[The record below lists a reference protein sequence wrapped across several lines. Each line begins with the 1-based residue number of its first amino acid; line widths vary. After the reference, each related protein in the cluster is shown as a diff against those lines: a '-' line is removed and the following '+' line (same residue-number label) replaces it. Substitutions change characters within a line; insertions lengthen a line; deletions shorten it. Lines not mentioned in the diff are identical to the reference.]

1 MNPSNR
7 DGNMANRLPNCA
19 LWMQDCKLPAIIL
32 TVPDS
37 YGVNVML
44 FRNRLRQSSAIASGL
59 FVAMVVA
66 GPAFAQN
73 ASPPPQDPDE
83 EDATTVEEI
92 VVTGSRI
99 PTNEFTSASPVQ
111 ILTSERARQRG
122 LSDTVQL
129 LQSSTVAAGSAQVN
143 STISSA
149 FVTDGGP
156 GSATISLR
164 GLGANRTLVL
174 LNGRRAGPAGTRGAV
189 SAFDLNVIPQSAID
203 RVDIL
208 KDGASSIYG
217 SDAVAGVVNLIT
229 QRDREGGEMNVFATV
244 PLEGGGEQYNAS
256 AAWGKTFDRG
266 HLNLSADFYRQ
277 EELAAGDRDY
287 LVCRNQYVFEPGTRT
302 RADRI
307 DPRTGEPQ
315 CQDSPWGQVYVY
327 GPDFS
332 GRAGR
337 FQYDYDNNLGRYIPP
352 RPTNPAVAAQYPTA
366 PAGFYLVNYDNPSRA
381 VTNNLSEYA
390 LEESIIPETTR
401 YTVFAD
407 GAYELGGGVEAYGEI
422 LLNRR
427 ESRTNS
433 YRQFWNYTYTGNFL
447 DFYYGPGSGGD
458 PVTGFR
464 GLNYLSATPIT
475 DHFDQ
480 EQKVD
485 YTRFVGGVRGSLSG
499 WQWDVFAQYSRSDG
513 EYTTDVILQD
523 AVDSTS
529 FKTASCVGTNLPVSG
544 RRCIDVDFTKP
555 EFLAGR
561 LTQAERDFLFDTD
574 TGETIY
580 EQMYVEG
587 AIGGTVW
594 DLPAGPLGAA
604 FGFHVR
610 RDEIED
616 TPGPITLADNSWG
629 LSGGGV
635 TAGTEETNEVYAEFS
650 IPLLADAPFAQRV
663 TMSLSGRYTDTKT
676 SGDASTYKVGL
687 NWEVND
693 AIRVRATHG
702 TSFRAPALF
711 ELYLAD
717 QTSFI
722 GQRNIDPCLNLAQR
736 VVDGSLRTT
745 DLVYQNCTSAA
756 GPGGGVPTN
765 FTGGVATAEVVT
777 GGGLGVLEPE
787 TSQATVIGLVLT
799 PPGSDISLAIDY
811 FDIHIEDQVDVLGAA
826 GILQACYLS
835 ENFPNDPICNQ
846 FDRNSTSKSI
856 DEVRDSYL
864 NIAEQN
870 NRGID
875 ITARWY
881 RDFDFGTISIDSQT
895 TWTFETNQSTFANFG
910 TDFLGDVG
918 NPELV
923 GNVNLTLNRGP
934 WTAFWGW
941 DWIGHQD
948 ARRDIIRNGGNLNQT
963 IDGRLTEIKAYA
975 EFTSFHSVS
984 LAYEGDGWE
993 ISGGFANLFDELPP
1007 AASSVA
1013 VGTTGNSVLQS
1024 QYQEAYYGRRAFV
1037 RLSKSF

>member
-1 MNPSNR
+1 
-7 DGNMANRLPNCA
+7 
-19 LWMQDCKLPAIIL
+19 
-32 TVPDS
+32 
-37 YGVNVML
+37 ML

-59 FVAMVVA
+59 FAALVIA

-83 EDATTVEEI
+83 EDATTVEEV

-111 ILTSERARQRG
+111 ILTSDRARQRG
-122 LSDTVQL
+122 LSDTTQL
-129 LQSSTVAAGSAQVN
+129 LQSSTLAAGSAQVN

-229 QRDREGGEMNVFATV
+229 ERGRDGGVMNVFGTV
-244 PLEGGGEQYNAS
+244 PIEGGGEQYNAS
-256 AAWGKTFDRG
+256 AAWGRNFDRG
-266 HLNLSADFYRQ
+266 YLNLSADFYRQ
-277 EELAAGDRDY
+277 EKLAAGERDY
-287 LVCRNQYVFEPGTRT
+287 LVCRNQYVFQPGTRT

-307 DPRTGEPQ
+307 DPRTGQPQ
-315 CQDSPWGQVYVY
+315 CTDLTWGQIYVY
-327 GPDFS
+327 GANFS

-337 FQYDYDNNLGRYIPP
+337 FQFDYDGNLGQHIPT
-352 RPTNPAVAAQYPTA
+352 RPTNPAVAATYPTA
-366 PAGFYLVNYDNPSRA
+366 PAGFYLVNYDIPSRA

-401 YTVFAD
+401 YTVFAE
-407 GAYELGGGVEAYGEI
+407 GAYEIGGGVEAYAEI

-427 ESRTNS
+427 ESRTDS
-433 YRQFWNYTYTGNFL
+433 YRQFWNYTYTADFL

-464 GLNYLSATPIT
+464 GLNILSATPIT

-480 EQKVD
+480 SQTVD
-485 YTRFVGGVRGSLSG
+485 YTRLVGGVRGALGG

-529 FKTASCVGTNLPVSG
+529 FKTSSCVGTNLPVSG
-544 RRCIDVDFTKP
+544 RPCIDVDFTRP
-555 EFLAGR
+555 DFLAGR
-561 LTQAERDFLFDTD
+561 LTAAERAFLFDTD
-574 TGETIY
+574 TGQTIY
-580 EQMYVEG
+580 EQVYLEG
-587 AIGGTVW
+587 TIGGTLYE
-594 DLPAGPLGAA
+594 LPAGPLGAA

-616 TPGPITLADNSWG
+616 TPGAITLADNSWG
-629 LSGGGV
+629 LSGGGI
-635 TAGTEETNEVYAEFS
+635 TAGTEDTNEVYGEFS
-650 IPLLADAPFAQRV
+650 IPLLADVPFAQRL
-663 TMSLSGRYTDTKT
+663 TASLSGRYTDTKT
-676 SGDASTYKVGL
+676 SGDASTYKIGL
-687 NWEVND
+687 NWEITD
-693 AIRVRATHG
+693 SIRVRATHG

-722 GQRNIDPCLNLAQR
+722 GQRNIDPCLNLGQR
-736 VVDGSLRTT
+736 VADGSLQATSALYR
-745 DLVYQNCTSAA
+745 NCTSTS
-756 GPGGGVPTN
+756 GPGGGVLPN
-765 FTGGVATAEVVT
+765 FTGGVVTATVVT

-787 TSQATVIGLVLT
+787 TSQATVVGVILT
-799 PPGSDISLAIDY
+799 PVGTNLSLAVDY
-811 FDIHIEDQVDVLGAA
+811 FDIAIEDQVDVLGAA

-835 ENFPNDPICNQ
+835 ENFPTDPICNQ
-846 FDRNSTSKSI
+846 FDRNTVTKSI

-875 ITARWY
+875 FTARWFH
-881 RDFDFGTISIDSQT
+881 DFDFGTLTIDSQT

-910 TDFLGDVG
+910 TDFLGDIG

-923 GNVNLTLNRGP
+923 GNINLTLERGP
-934 WTAFWGW
+934 WTAFWGY
-941 DWIGHQD
+941 DWIGQQD
-948 ARRDIIRNGGNLNQT
+948 ARTDVIRNGGNLNLV
-963 IDGRLTEIKAYA
+963 IDGRTTETKGWA
-975 EFTSFHSVS
+975 EFTGFHSMSVG
-984 LAYEGDGWE
+984 YEGDGWE
-993 ISGGFANLFDELPP
+993 ISGGLANVFDELPP
-1007 AASSVA
+1007 AASSNL

-1024 QYQEAYYGRRAFV
+1024 QYTEAYYGRRAFL